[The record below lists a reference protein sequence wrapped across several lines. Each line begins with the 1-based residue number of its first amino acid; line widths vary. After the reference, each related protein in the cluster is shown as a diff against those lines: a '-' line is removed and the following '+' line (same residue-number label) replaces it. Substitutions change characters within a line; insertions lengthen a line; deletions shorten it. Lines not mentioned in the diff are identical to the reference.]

1 MQKAVD
7 YMHKYF
13 FDKEKVSQENK
24 LVSLQEAVNTINDGD
39 VLFLGSFVDNRRPM
53 AAAYEIVRQGKKR
66 LILLAECSLA
76 EDILV
81 GSGCAVAWRGCYTGM
96 ATFGLSPATLRKIEE
111 EKFFRKRAAFITIA
125 STGVYS
131 PIFAYLSA
139 ILDPSLSSRP
149 VSIRRNASEFF
160 QAGST
165 QSF

>member
-1 MQKAVD
+1 
-7 YMHKYF
+7 MHKYF

-111 EKFFRKRAAFITIA
+111 EKFFPDEIGHID
-125 STGVYS
+125 
-131 PIFAYLSA
+131 I
-139 ILDPSLSSRP
+139 IL
-149 VSIRRNASEFF
+149 
-160 QAGST
+160 GGKY
-165 QSF
+165 